1 MKLRTFNKV
10 VRCSE
15 ANTPTD
21 VAALLERLPVV
32 ARRRVE
38 SDLELRGQAQ
48 HYDSSTGEAL
58 YFTRRGTDLTVW
70 AWCCMA
76 SHDEAAKLLI
86 AIDGVEGPLNEQVAS
101 SVFTRATGRTV
112 NEPHPPGRL

>member
-15 ANTPTD
+15 ANSPAE
-21 VAALLERLPVV
+21 VAALLEGLPNV

-38 SDLELRGQAQ
+38 SDLELRGHAQ
-48 HYDSSTGEAL
+48 HYNSSTGEAL

-86 AIDGVEGPLNEQVAS
+86 AIDGVDGPLNEQVAS
-101 SVFTRATGRTV
+101 SVFTHATGRTIH
-112 NEPHPPGRL
+112 EPHQSGRL